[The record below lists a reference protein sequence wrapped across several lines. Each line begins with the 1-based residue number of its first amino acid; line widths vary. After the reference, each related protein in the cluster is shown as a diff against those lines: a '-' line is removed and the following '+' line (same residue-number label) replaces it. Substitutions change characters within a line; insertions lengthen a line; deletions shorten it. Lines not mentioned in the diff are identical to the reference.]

1 MQKYVSQGAVEEGF
15 FFFFFF
21 FFFLLLKRT
30 YQNVKQLISVTTE
43 IENDDL

>member
-1 MQKYVSQGAVEEGF
+1 MQKYVSQGGVEEG
-15 FFFFFF
+15 FFF